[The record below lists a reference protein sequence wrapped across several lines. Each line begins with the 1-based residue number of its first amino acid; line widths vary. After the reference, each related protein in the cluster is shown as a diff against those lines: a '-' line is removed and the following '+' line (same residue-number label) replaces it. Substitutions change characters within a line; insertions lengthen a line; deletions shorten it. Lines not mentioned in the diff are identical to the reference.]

1 MKLKFAANLTMLFN
15 EYDFIDRFEQARKH
29 NFDAVEYLFPY
40 DYNPLELQNLLKE
53 YNLKQ
58 ALHNLPAGNWDS
70 GERGIAC
77 NPDKIKEFKTGVET
91 AIDYAKT
98 LNCTKLN
105 CLIGIPEKKFS
116 RKEIDECVLENL
128 EYASEKLKKEKISL
142 LIEAVNT
149 IDIPGFYL
157 NTTSQAKQIIS
168 QVKSDNLFLQYDIY
182 HMQIMEVNLS
192 LTIKEN
198 LDLIKHIQI
207 ADHPGR
213 NEPGTGEINYNFIF
227 EFLKSLKYEGYIG
240 CEYIP
245 KTNTEEGLVWKKL
258 L

>member
-1 MKLKFAANLTMLFN
+1 MKFAANLTMLFN
-15 EYDFIDRFEQARKH
+15 EYDFLDRFEQARKH

-40 DYNPLELQNLLKE
+40 DYDAFELKNLLKK

-58 ALHNLPAGNWDS
+58 ALHNLPAGNWDA

-77 NPDKIKEFKTGVET
+77 NPDKIEEFKTGVEI

-116 RKEIDECVLENL
+116 SNEIDECVLENL
-128 EYASEKLKKEKISL
+128 SYASEKLKKEKISL

-149 IDIPGFYL
+149 VDIPGFYL
-157 NTTSQAKQIIS
+157 NTTKQANKIIS
-168 QVKSDNLFLQYDIY
+168 QIKSNNIFIQYDIY
-182 HMQIMEVNLS
+182 HMQIMEGNLS

-198 LDLIKHIQI
+198 LNLIKHIQI

-213 NEPGTGEINYNFIF
+213 HEPGTGEINYNFLFKFIQ
-227 EFLKSLKYEGYIG
+227 SLKYKGYVG

-245 KTNTEEGLVWKKL
+245 KTNTEEGLKWKKNL
-258 L
+258 